1 MYASSRWLVRLSLM
15 HLGLGTLIG
24 AALLVA
30 RAGWAPA
37 ELFALRGVH
46 REMLTVGWLVQ
57 FTVGVGSWVLPP
69 VRALSIRG
77 RPMWTVAVL
86 LNAGVLA
93 VVAATA
99 FGPGPVSADGLR
111 VGGRALEAAGLAV
124 FAWPMLT
131 RSFR

>member
-1 MYASSRWLVRLSLM
+1 MYATSRWLVRLALL

-24 AALLVA
+24 ATLLVA
-30 RAGWAPA
+30 KAGWAPA

-57 FTVGVGSWVLPP
+57 FAVGVGSWVLPP

-86 LNAGVLA
+86 LNAGVLL
-93 VVAATA
+93 VAAAA
-99 FGPGPVSADGLR
+99 FGTGSVAVDSLR

-124 FAWPMLT
+124 FAWPLLT

>member
-1 MYASSRWLVRLSLM
+1 MRLSIL

-30 RAGWAPA
+30 KAGWAPS
-37 ELFALRGVH
+37 ELVALRGVH

-57 FTVGVGSWVLPP
+57 FAVGVGSWVLPP

-77 RPMWTVAVL
+77 RPIWTVAVL

-99 FGPGPVSADGLR
+99 LGPGPVAVDGLR
-111 VGGRALEAAGLAV
+111 VAGRALEAAGLGI
-124 FAWPMLT
+124 FAWPVLT
-131 RSFR
+131 KSFR

>member
-1 MYASSRWLVRLSLM
+1 MRLSLL

-24 AALLVA
+24 AILLVA
-30 RAGWAPA
+30 KAGLAPVD
-37 ELFALRGVH
+37 LFALRGVH

-57 FTVGVGSWVLPP
+57 FAVGVGSWVLPP

-86 LNAGVLA
+86 LNTGVLA
-93 VVAATA
+93 VAAATA
-99 FGPGPVSADGLR
+99 FGPGPAAFDGLR
-111 VGGRALEAAGLAV
+111 VGGRVLEAAGLGV
-124 FAWPMLT
+124 FAWPVLT

>member
-1 MYASSRWLVRLSLM
+1 VYAPSRWLVRLALL
-15 HLGLGTLIG
+15 HLALGTLIG

-30 RAGWAPA
+30 KSGWAPA

-57 FTVGVGSWVLPP
+57 FAVGVGSWVLPP

-77 RPMWTVAVL
+77 RPMWAVAVL

-93 VVAATA
+93 VAVATA
-99 FGPGPVSADGLR
+99 FGPGPVAVDGLR

-124 FAWPMLT
+124 FAWPVLT